1 MKFKSMSMAVAAV
14 LLALS
19 GCSPTMTSSEAPDA
33 EETISE
39 NGSTEAQETDT
50 AEEQS
55 EESAILSEG
64 TFKMAVFN
72 YDDESYPDLE
82 VWVRG
87 IGSWY
92 PDAESGDTKSEFGPF
107 PVGEILEGDFYVY
120 PFGRDGIEVPV
131 TINLKDDHI
140 SESDRDQIW
149 IWIEDGVLTVTGT
162 PLLQDIEIPIR

>member
-1 MKFKSMSMAVAAV
+1 MAVAAL
-14 LLALS
+14 LLALT
-19 GCSPTMTSSEAPDA
+19 GCSATMTSSEAPVA
-33 EETISE
+33 EETFYE
-39 NGSTEAQETDT
+39 NGSAEAQETDS
-50 AEEQS
+50 AEEEQS
-55 EESAILSEG
+55 EESAVLSEG

-87 IGSWY
+87 VGSWY

-107 PVGEILEGDFYVY
+107 PVGEILEGDFFVY

-131 TINLKDDHI
+131 TINLKNDHI

-162 PLLQDIEIPIR
+162 PLLRDVEIPIR

>member
-1 MKFKSMSMAVAAV
+1 MKLKSVSIAVATL
-14 LLALS
+14 LLALP
-19 GCSPTMTSSEAPDA
+19 GCSATMTSSEAPVT
-33 EETISE
+33 EGTVSE
-39 NGSTEAQETDT
+39 NGSAEAQVADSAEDQTD
-50 AEEQS
+50 
-55 EESAILSEG
+55 ESAVLSEG

-72 YDDESYPDLE
+72 YDEEPYPDLE

-92 PDAESGDTKSEFGPF
+92 PDAESGDAKSEFGPF
-107 PVGEILEGDFYVY
+107 PVGEVLEGDFFVY

-162 PLLQDIEIPIR
+162 PLLQDVEIPIR